1 MTNSSMKLTTGQ
13 LKSIQAVQYPP
24 VSDATNRYKTIIH
37 FVRNFLSLAT
47 LVAVLIPLQGCDK
60 DVISPLE
67 GSKYQELRS
76 TMRVLWSDH
85 ALWTRNVII
94 NIVDGA
100 PGTTEA
106 VNRLLTNQED
116 IGNVIKPYYGDSA
129 GDALTTL
136 LKEHI
141 TTAADILVAARDD
154 NTVAY
159 NAALALWYVN
169 GDEIATF
176 LNTANP
182 DNWQLV
188 QWKAMM
194 KTHLD
199 LTLEEAAARLTGNYP
214 ADVLAYDKVYDELM
228 MMSDMLSEG
237 IALQFP
243 GKF

>member
-1 MTNSSMKLTTGQ
+1 MKRTTGQ
-13 LKSIQAVQYPP
+13 LKARQAGFYSP
-24 VSDATNRYKTIIH
+24 VSVASNRYNAIVH
-37 FVRNFLSLAT
+37 FARKFLSLAT
-47 LVAVLIPLQGCDK
+47 LFTVLVAMQGCNK
-60 DVISPLE
+60 DDISPLE

-116 IGNVIKPYYGDSA
+116 IGNAIKPYYGASA

-141 TTAADILVAARDD
+141 TIAAAILVAARDD

-159 NAALALWYVN
+159 DAAVTNWYVN

-182 DNWQLV
+182 DNWHLAH
-188 QWKAMM
+188 WKAMM
-194 KTHLD
+194 KLHLD
-199 LTLEEAAARLTGNYP
+199 LTLEQAAARLTGNYP
-214 ADVLAYDKVYDELM
+214 ADVLAYDKVYAELM
-228 MMSDMLSEG
+228 TMSDMLSEG

-243 GKF
+243 GQF

>member
-1 MTNSSMKLTTGQ
+1 MKPSTGH
-13 LKSIQAVQYPP
+13 LKTEQAGLHSHIPAA
-24 VSDATNRYKTIIH
+24 SNLYKAIH
-37 FVRNFLSLAT
+37 PFVRNILSLAT
-47 LVAVLIPLQGCDK
+47 LVIVLFALQGCDK
-60 DVISPLE
+60 DDNSPPPDE
-67 GSKYQELRS
+67 SKYQELRS
-76 TMRVLWSDH
+76 AMRVLWSDH
-85 ALWTRNVII
+85 AIWTRNVII

-106 VNRLLTNQED
+106 VNRLLANQED
-116 IGNVIKPYYGDSA
+116 IGNAIKPYYGASA
-129 GDALTTL
+129 GDELTIL

-154 NTVAY
+154 NGAAY
-159 NAALALWYVN
+159 DAALANWYVN

-182 DNWQLV
+182 DNWQLAH
-188 QWKAMM
+188 WKTMM

-199 LTLEEAAARLTGNYP
+199 LTLDEAAARLAGDYT

-228 MMSDMLSEG
+228 LMSDMLSEG

-243 GKF
+243 DQF

>member
-1 MTNSSMKLTTGQ
+1 MKRSTEK
-13 LKSIQAVQYPP
+13 LKTRQAGLYPP
-24 VSDATNRYKTIIH
+24 VSSASNHYNAINH

-47 LVAVLIPLQGCDK
+47 LIMVLFALQGCDK
-60 DVISPLE
+60 DDTSPFE
-67 GSKYQELRS
+67 GSNYQELRAN
-76 TMRVLWSDH
+76 MRVLWSDH

-116 IGNVIKPYYGDSA
+116 IGDAIKPYYGDSA

-159 NAALALWYVN
+159 DAALTLWYVN

-182 DNWQLV
+182 ENWHLEH
-188 QWKAMM
+188 WKTMM

-199 LTLEEAAARLTGNYP
+199 LTLEEAAARLARNYS
-214 ADVLAYDKVYDELM
+214 ADVQAYDKVYDELM
-228 MMSDMLSEG
+228 LMSDMLSEG

-243 GKF
+243 DKF

>member
-1 MTNSSMKLTTGQ
+1 MKRTIVQ
-13 LKSIQAVQYPP
+13 LKPRQTGLSSS
-24 VSDATNRYKTIIH
+24 VSAASNPYKAIIH

-47 LVAVLIPLQGCDK
+47 LVMVLIAMQGCDK
-60 DVISPLE
+60 DEVSPLE

-116 IGNVIKPYYGDSA
+116 IGNAIKPYYGTSA

-159 NAALALWYVN
+159 DAALANWYVN
-169 GDEIATF
+169 ADEIATF

-182 DNWQLV
+182 ENWNLAH
-188 QWKAMM
+188 WKTMM
-194 KTHLD
+194 KMHLD
-199 LTLEEAAARLTGNYP
+199 LTLEEAAARLAGNYT
-214 ADVLAYDKVYDELM
+214 ADVLAYDMVYDELM
-228 MMSDMLSEG
+228 TMSDMLSEG

-243 GKF
+243 DQF

>member
-1 MTNSSMKLTTGQ
+1 MK
-13 LKSIQAVQYPP
+13 KSFGLLFIFI
-24 VSDATNRYKTIIH
+24 TMLITI
-37 FVRNFLSLAT
+37 V
-47 LVAVLIPLQGCDK
+47 GCDK
-60 DVISPLE
+60 DEVSPLE
-67 GSKYQELRS
+67 GPKYQELRS
-76 TMRVLWSDH
+76 AMRVLWSDH

-106 VNRLLTNQED
+106 VNRLLKNQED
-116 IGNVIKPYYGDSA
+116 IGDAIKPYYGNSG

-154 NTVAY
+154 NTLAY
-159 NAALALWYVN
+159 DTALANWYVN
-169 GDEIATF
+169 GDAIATF

-182 DNWQLV
+182 DNWPLAH
-188 QWKAMM
+188 WKTMM

-199 LTLEEAAARLTGNYP
+199 LTLEEAVARLSGDYA
-214 ADVLAYDKVYDELM
+214 ADVLAYDKVYEELM
-228 MMSDMLSEG
+228 LMADMLSEG

-243 GKF
+243 DKF